1 MKKLIVIMLMVYL
14 PSFAQ
19 DSLSTEFMRLY
30 NEYRVMNQLPPLEYD
45 MQLDSF
51 ALQRLIVSSAG
62 ISDCMVHIEKIED
75 CPDGR
80 NLHFKFQPMVRR
92 FNDSNLMMTIT
103 GENMAAGGEYRLFW
117 NVIEVGFWDKVNNFF
132 KKIFGGEDEIKSKII
147 YSSGSHMKIPN
158 PASAFLKSWIESP
171 GHNKYLLHKENTHF
185 AFRIYRTTHFGR
197 IYLHSVFI
205 GGKKKNALTS
215 K

>member
-92 FNDSNLMMTIT
+92 FNDSNSLMTIT
-103 GENMAAGGEYRLFW
+103 GENMAAGGEYAVYWDFPERT
-117 NVIEVGFWDKVNNFF
+117 FWDKVNRFF
-132 KKIFGGEDEIKSKII
+132 IKLFGGELPKSKPI
-147 YSSGSHMKIPN
+147 YSSGGHIKIPN
-158 PASAFLKSWIESP
+158 PASTLLKGWIESP
-171 GHNKYLLHKENTHF
+171 GHNRYLLNKENTHF

-205 GGKKKNALTS
+205 GGIKKSTLTS
-215 K
+215 R

>member
-1 MKKLIVIMLMVYL
+1 MKKLIVILLLVYL
-14 PSFAQ
+14 PSIAQ
-19 DSLSTEFMRLY
+19 DSLSKEFMRLY
-30 NEYRVMNQLPPLEYD
+30 NEYRVKNQLPTLEYD

-51 ALQRLIVSSAG
+51 ALERLIVSSAG

-80 NLHFKFQPMVRR
+80 DLHFKFQPMVRR
-92 FNDSNLMMTIT
+92 FNDSNSLMTIT
-103 GENMAAGGEYRLFW
+103 GENMAAGGEYALLWDFPKRT
-117 NVIEVGFWDKVNNFF
+117 FWDKVHRFF
-132 KKIFGGEDEIKSKII
+132 IKLFGGEFPKSKPI
-147 YSSGSHMKIPN
+147 YSSGSHIKIPN
-158 PASAFLKSWIESP
+158 PATAFLQSWIESP

-205 GGKKKNALTS
+205 GGIKKNSLTS